1 MIRGVLFDMDGILLD
16 SERLG
21 RSIFQQACR
30 ERGYEVD
37 NDRYARLLGV
47 TRANCSRL
55 LKEQLGEAFPYDEVY
70 EIYREG
76 LRTHALDGTLP
87 VKKGL
92 QACMDGLKAR
102 GIRIALATST
112 PRQQVELYQ
121 QHIPAM
127 KDAFDFMVCGGE
139 ARSKPD
145 PDIYLKA
152 AQGLGLTARE
162 CAGVEDSLAGIQS
175 ISAAGCVR
183 VMIPDLLPCDGR
195 FEGLTDYCLES
206 LEDLCPLVDEINQQ
220 GK

>member
-37 NDRYARLLGV
+37 DKRYEQLLGV

-139 ARSKPD
+139 AKSKPD

-152 AQGLGLTARE
+152 AEGLGLP
-162 CAGVEDSLAGIQS
+162 IS
-175 ISAAGCVR
+175 ISSLGNLINVGRKLLSTGSSYQLLFPTIVLSIITISFYIVGNAFADAAD
-183 VMIPDLLPCDGR
+183 PKNHL
-195 FEGLTDYCLES
+195 
-206 LEDLCPLVDEINQQ
+206 
-220 GK
+220 